1 MSAHLFPYEFEH
13 VLPENMVC
21 EAATLLLDRFVAD
34 GGEPEGR
41 DYQDFTGDAVKTWA
55 DDQILRA
62 QAIGL
67 LPAAP
72 RWNLTAN
79 GDARVI
85 FPLGYE
91 AEAVL
96 FRTLV
101 L

>member
-1 MSAHLFPYEFEH
+1 MSALLFPYEFEH
-13 VLPENMVC
+13 VLPEHMVC
-21 EAATLLLDRFVAD
+21 EAATLLLDEFVAD

-41 DYQDFTGDAVKTWA
+41 DYRDFMGDAVKTWA

-62 QAIGL
+62 QAISIL
-67 LPAAP
+67 SAAP
-72 RWNLTAN
+72 HWNLTAN

-85 FPLGYE
+85 FQLECE